1 MLHVAIKQ
9 AVKLHHH
16 LLSSGRDIL
25 VFVVTDQVKLFVMDG
40 LVCSFIDS
48 AGIHVADGTEVPYP
62 GHPVVRAGQIPTRF

>member
-16 LLSSGRDIL
+16 LLCSGWDTL
-25 VFVVTDQVKLFVMDG
+25 VFVVTDQVQLFVMDG

-48 AGIHVADGTEVPYP
+48 AGIPAADGTTSSYLS
-62 GHPVVRAGQIPTRF
+62 RAASLQVLIVL

>member
-16 LLSSGRDIL
+16 LLCSGWDIL
-25 VFVVTDQVKLFVMDG
+25 GFVVTDQLQLLVMDG

-48 AGIHVADGTEVPYP
+48 TGIPAADGTTSSCLSR
-62 GHPVVRAGQIPTRF
+62 VVSLQVLIVL